1 MRQMTLDLDKSQQRP
16 VVMLGNGLKAL
27 LDTGAYIPV
36 WVGGE
41 RTLIEGLGAEFVKRN
56 VSFTGFGG
64 TAYGNL
70 YKVTIQVGDL
80 LYPNMHIIASNDF
93 DVPFHIILSATMFSH
108 MVYEID
114 DYNHKFNISVPDQES
129 VVRNLCIVDRNGK
142 PYVLCNSGQE
152 NNYTGDWQD

>member
-41 RTLIEGLGAEFVKRN
+41 ETLIGGLGAELVKKN
-56 VSFTGFGG
+56 ISFTGFGG

-80 LYPNMHIIASNDF
+80 YYPNMHIIASNEF

-108 MVYEID
+108 LIYEID
-114 DYNHKFNISVPDQES
+114 DHNHKFNITVPDQKS
-129 VVRNLCIVDRNGK
+129 VVRNLNIVDRNGR
-142 PYVLCNSGQE
+142 PYVLCNSEQE
-152 NNYTGDWQD
+152 IN

>member
-1 MRQMTLDLDKSQQRP
+1 MRQMTLDLDKNQQRP

-41 RTLIEGLGAEFVKRN
+41 RILTEGLGGELVKKH

-70 YKVTIQVGDL
+70 YQVTIRVGDL

-108 MVYEID
+108 LIYEID
-114 DYNHKFNISVPDQES
+114 DHNHKFNLTIPDSES
-129 VVRNLCIVDRNGK
+129 MVRNLIIVDRNGK
-142 PYVLCNSGQE
+142 PCVLCNSGQ
-152 NNYTGDWQD
+152 

>member
-16 VVMLGNGLKAL
+16 VVMLENGLKAL

-41 RTLIEGLGAEFVKRN
+41 SILSEGLGAELVKKHI
-56 VSFTGFGG
+56 SFTGFGG

-70 YKVTIQVGDL
+70 YKITIQIGEL

-108 MVYEID
+108 LIYEID
-114 DYNHKFNISVPDQES
+114 EYNHKFNITVPDNES
-129 VVRNLCIVDRNGK
+129 FVRSLRVVDKSGK
-142 PYVLCNSGQE
+142 LFVLCNSNE
-152 NNYTGDWQD
+152 NSFIE